1 MKLISFLLSVFK
13 LDFKN
18 VIQFNVFNL
27 WRPVDTKAFYFQVCC
42 LGRKNIQLFCLRDE
56 SIHIPKRRVCPMKTD
71 RCYLDTLPVSTSTP
85 PSRAPVCSVI
95 SVYVCIY
102 QQKWDEKDTTIMI
115 KAILVFNNH
124 GKPRLSKFYQY
135 FVSDTV
141 IMCCCQLSWVV
152 RWWGSFIQKSN
163 KFEYRIF

>member
-1 MKLISFLLSVFK
+1 MFEGRIYPYTKKKSLSEE
-13 LDFKN
+13 D
-18 VIQFNVFNL
+18 
-27 WRPVDTKAFYFQVCC
+27 R
-42 LGRKNIQLFCLRDE
+42 
-56 SIHIPKRRVCPMKTD
+56 D

-85 PSRAPVCSVI
+85 PSRAPVCSAI

-135 FVSDTV
+135 FVSDSV
-141 IMCCCQLSWVV
+141 IMCCCQLSGQVV
-152 RWWGSFIQKSN
+152 GKFYTKIKVTSSNTESFKYGLEVVHNSLN
-163 KFEYRIF
+163 LSP

>member
-1 MKLISFLLSVFK
+1 M
-13 LDFKN
+13 
-18 VIQFNVFNL
+18 FNVFNL
-27 WRPVDTKAFYFQVCC
+27 WQPVDTKAFYFNVCC
-42 LGRKNIQLFCLRDE
+42 LGRKNIQLFRMRDE
-56 SIHIPKRRVCPMKTD
+56 SIHIPKKKSLSDEDRD

-135 FVSDTV
+135 FVSDSV
-141 IMCCCQLSWVV
+141 IMCCCQYWEV
-152 RWWGSFIQKSN
+152 RWWGSFILK
-163 KFEYRIF
+163 

>member
-1 MKLISFLLSVFK
+1 MFLTCGNRRIQKHFTLMFAVWGEKTFSSFVWGTNLSIYQK
-13 LDFKN
+13 KSLS
-18 VIQFNVFNL
+18 
-27 WRPVDTKAFYFQVCC
+27 
-42 LGRKNIQLFCLRDE
+42 DE
-56 SIHIPKRRVCPMKTD
+56 DRD

-135 FVSDTV
+135 FVSDSV
-141 IMCCCQLSWVV
+141 IMCCCQYWEV
-152 RWWGSFIQKSN
+152 RWWGSFILK
-163 KFEYRIF
+163 